1 MHTLS
6 IPRFLLICFFVLSSH
21 PISAQQRQ
29 NLGKHILID
38 VSTELPHRIEVSKA
52 IAVFFLSPECPLCQ
66 KYTQTITQL
75 RQQYKQQI
83 DFIGVFPGR
92 AYSLEDIKQFATKYK
107 VDMALYQDPDFQFT
121 RALEATVTPSVAL
134 YDTAGL
140 QYFGAIDNAL
150 QELGKK
156 RVAVTKHYLQ
166 DAIASLLANKP
177 IQVKNTVAKGCFIN
191 TR

>member
-6 IPRFLLICFFVLSSH
+6 IPRFLLICFFVLTGYS
-21 PISAQQRQ
+21 ISAQEQR
-29 NLGKHILID
+29 LGKQMLID
-38 VSTELPHRIEVSKA
+38 VSTELPHRVEVDKPV
-52 IAVFFLSPECPLCQ
+52 AVFFLSPECPLCQ
-66 KYTQTITQL
+66 KYTQTISQL
-75 RQQYKQQI
+75 NKQYNQQI

-92 AYSLEDIKQFATKYK
+92 AYSPEEIKQFAAKYK
-107 VDMALYQDPDFQFT
+107 VGMALYQDPDFHFT

-134 YDTAGL
+134 YDKAGV

-156 RVAVTKHYLQ
+156 RVVVTEHYLQ
-166 DAIASLLANKP
+166 DAIASLLQNKP
-177 IQVKNTVAKGCFIN
+177 IQVKKTVAKGCFIN

>member
-6 IPRFLLICFFVLSSH
+6 IPRFLLICFFVLLRHST
-21 PISAQQRQ
+21 SAQERQ
-29 NLGKHILID
+29 NLGKQVLID
-38 VSTELPHRIEVSKA
+38 VSTELPYRIEVSKP

-66 KYTQTITQL
+66 KYTQTISQL
-75 RQQYKQQI
+75 NKQYNQQI

-92 AYSLEDIKQFATKYK
+92 AYSPGEIKQFAAKYK

-121 RALEATVTPSVAL
+121 RALKATVTPSVAL
-134 YDTAGL
+134 YDTAGV

-156 RVAVTKHYLQ
+156 RVVVTAHYLQ
-166 DAIASLLANKP
+166 DAITSLLANKP
-177 IQVKNTVAKGCFIN
+177 IQVKKTVAKGCFIN